1 MSRRKN
7 GTGAKS
13 TVFIIVCIVLVGAA
27 VFGGYK
33 AAVFFSGQGAAKAD
47 RGVSQ
52 GVKRDAGADTS
63 DQSISSQGS
72 LTALNKTP
80 VGIIYVVDSETASID
95 NVFIEVL
102 RCNDIKLDF
111 IRLDPKI
118 SYTMSAQLYSELS
131 VDNTELPQTVTLS
144 ELYRYYKKDK
154 AYEAGRRIIGEM
166 INFNAPYYTAV
177 ENIVFDK
184 YIRITKTDGGI
195 EGEFVLG
202 RDEAVSNYGTDG
214 SVKGVIEEGLKNAVT
229 NQPVG
234 ERLRYL
240 DIYEQIDGTNTTFT
254 DAPLI
259 EKNETVNLSASG
271 IGAILYG
278 ILY

>member
-1 MSRRKN
+1 MSKRKN
-7 GTGAKS
+7 SSGSGSA
-13 TVFIIVCIVLVGAA
+13 VLIILCIVLVGAA

-33 AAVFFSGQGAAKAD
+33 AAVFFSGRSSAGDTSGADSKTDVSGNTGAAA
-47 RGVSQ
+47 
-52 GVKRDAGADTS
+52 
-63 DQSISSQGS
+63 SSQGS
-72 LTALNKTP
+72 LAALNKTP
-80 VGIIYVVDSETASID
+80 VSVVYVVDSETAQID

-102 RCNDIKLDF
+102 RCNDNKLDF

-118 SYTMSAQLYSELS
+118 SYTMSAQLYSELC

-144 ELYRYYKKDK
+144 ELYRYYKNDK

-166 INFNAPYYTAV
+166 INFNAPYYTAI
-177 ENIVFDK
+177 EDIDFEK
-184 YIRITKTDGGI
+184 YIRITDTDDGI
-195 EGEFVLG
+195 CGEFVLK
-202 RDEAVSNYGTDG
+202 REEALAGFGTDG

-229 NQPVG
+229 NNPVG

-240 DIYEQIDGTNTTFT
+240 DIYEQIDSSNTTFT

-259 EKNETVNLSASG
+259 EKNETVTLSTSG